1 MKKHN
6 DKSAQ
11 TESADENN
19 VKKEKLAHTA
29 LQGERVSI
37 RNFEAGDYQAFA
49 ELFADEDVLYF
60 YLPGKLQTYRG
71 DALAELLADWNDLD
85 TSFVFT
91 VLQEDKP
98 IGLIT
103 CESVDFDMGHLE
115 TGIALISVSERS
127 RGLATEAMNLFIAYL
142 FQDLGLHRINARI
155 IGGNA
160 ASVKLFQRLGFE
172 HEGLQRE
179 FVRRGS
185 TYLDMNLFGLLEQ
198 DWQLKKRN

>member
-11 TESADENN
+11 TESADANN
-19 VKKEKLAHTA
+19 VKKEKLAQTA

-37 RNFEAGDYQAFA
+37 RNLEAGDYQALA
-49 ELFADEDVLYF
+49 GLFADEDVLYF
-60 YLPGKLQTYRG
+60 YLPGKLQTYKG
-71 DALAELLADWNDLD
+71 DELAELLADWNDLN
-85 TSFVFT
+85 TSFVLT
-91 VLQEDKP
+91 VLQDNKP

-115 TGIALISVSERS
+115 IGIALISAAERS
-127 RGLATEAMNLFIAYL
+127 RGLATEAMGLFIDFL

-160 ASVKLFQRLGFE
+160 ASIKLFQRLGFE
-172 HEGLQRE
+172 QEGLQRE
-179 FVRRGS
+179 YVRRGS
-185 TYLDMNLFGLLEQ
+185 TYLDMNLFGLLKS